1 MTLLTE
7 SDNAKAGQEEDE
19 QLPKSIALTFFRFS
33 ARRGVG
39 VYYSLLATVP
49 ILVGVLDDLSAPSII
64 TLVSVALILFGILFL
79 ARIAGM
85 KRFYQMNLVMGL
97 FERERNQGK
106 LGNKLKR
113 VLEVAVTPLAP
124 LLPLV
129 AAAIFDVT
137 GSAILS
143 SLVLIGLVAYEVIYY
158 IFVYSK
164 HSVETV
170 LPWRIEDWAVALS
183 TPALLLLAFFKLIDT
198 TTYLIS
204 LILLLLL
211 AGLKSSYQAPQ
222 TLVQVMNE
230 KNSATK
236 EPMSSARRYGAIC
249 VSEISS
255 AGPLSSFTRV
265 GIMLA
270 LLGVEKITFTDLMFA
285 VKVSK
290 SSLNHSVNALAGA
303 GYVSVR
309 KGFKTAGG
317 PRTFIQIT
325 KEGDAAIRAH
335 MENMQTLAS
344 NFLS

>member
-1 MTLLTE
+1 M
-7 SDNAKAGQEEDE
+7 
-19 QLPKSIALTFFRFS
+19 
-33 ARRGVG
+33 
-39 VYYSLLATVP
+39 VP
-49 ILVGVLDDLSAPSII
+49 ILVAVLDDLSAPSII

-79 ARIAGM
+79 ARTAGM

-97 FERERNQGK
+97 FEQEQNQEK
-106 LGNKLKR
+106 LGNGPNR
-113 VLEVAVTPLAP
+113 MLEVALTPLAP

-143 SLVLIGLVAYEVIYY
+143 SSVLVGLVAYEVIYY

-164 HSVETV
+164 HSAESV
-170 LPWRIEDWAVALS
+170 LPWRIEDWVVALS
-183 TPALLLLAFFKLIDT
+183 TPALLLLAFFHLIDT

-204 LILLLLL
+204 LLLLLLL

-222 TLVQVMNE
+222 ALVQVMND
-230 KNSATK
+230 KNSFTV
-236 EPMSSARRYGAIC
+236 EPMSSARRQGAVC
-249 VSEISS
+249 VSEIASTGS
-255 AGPLSSFTRV
+255 LSSFTRV

-270 LLGVEKITFTDLMFA
+270 LLGVEQITFTDLMFV

-290 SSLNHSVNALAGA
+290 SSLNHSVKALADA
-303 GYVSVR
+303 GYVSVH

-325 KEGDAAIRAH
+325 NEGEVAIRAH
-335 MENMQTLAS
+335 LEKMQRLAS